1 MAAYKTNKMYKVIGK
16 KVLQNWALYLFLLP
30 SAVILLLLNIIPMY
44 GIQIAFKKFVAN
56 QGIWGS
62 KWIGFSNFS
71 NFFSSYMFSSLIK
84 NTLAIS
90 LYSIVVSF
98 PFPILLALLLNYC
111 IHPKL
116 KKTTQM
122 VTYAP
127 HFISTVVLIGMI
139 NVFFSSEGLVNTV
152 TELLGGSK
160 VSYLES
166 RPFSDIYTYGHI
178 SGREPDTILSFILRH
193 CPEFLWRF
201 MKLRSWMEPI
211 SFSAPFILTYLPYF
225 PRR

>member
-1 MAAYKTNKMYKVIGK
+1 MDHMAAYKTNKMYKVIGK

-152 TELLGGSK
+152 RSRLHKRRSNTAAHAMMIIASSMETEISNSFARRRAAFIQAK
-160 VSYLES
+160 VRS
-166 RPFSDIYTYGHI
+166 
-178 SGREPDTILSFILRH
+178 TIQRH
-193 CPEFLWRF
+193 G
-201 MKLRSWMEPI
+201 
-211 SFSAPFILTYLPYF
+211 SFSHSCGLIFSEMST
-225 PRR
+225 RRRSC

>member
-84 NTLAIS
+84 TH
-90 LYSIVVSF
+90 
-98 PFPILLALLLNYC
+98 LL
-111 IHPKL
+111 
-116 KKTTQM
+116 
-122 VTYAP
+122 
-127 HFISTVVLIGMI
+127 
-139 NVFFSSEGLVNTV
+139 
-152 TELLGGSK
+152 
-160 VSYLES
+160 
-166 RPFSDIYTYGHI
+166 
-178 SGREPDTILSFILRH
+178 
-193 CPEFLWRF
+193 
-201 MKLRSWMEPI
+201 
-211 SFSAPFILTYLPYF
+211 
-225 PRR
+225 